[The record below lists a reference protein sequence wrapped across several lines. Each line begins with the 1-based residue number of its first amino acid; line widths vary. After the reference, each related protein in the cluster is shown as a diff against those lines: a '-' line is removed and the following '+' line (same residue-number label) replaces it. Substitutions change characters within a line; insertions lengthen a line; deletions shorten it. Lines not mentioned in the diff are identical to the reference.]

1 MKSWRLSGATSG
13 LFRARLRC
21 SRSTSSWT
29 PTSDGKPAALGFA
42 RVGGTAERR
51 TGSSAIRDEAFS
63 PATPMP
69 GAPTRSRHRTRA
81 ALRQRSAQ
89 QEDRIIRD
97 PQRLDRKLASGR
109 EPRNAKISSLADGS
123 ARSQGHRL
131 RLLTIRVGTVY
142 ARFECGSEKFR
153 GGTSNGVKLLGTW
166 FICASF
172 QGQTARAKWAHPC
185 PDATVIPM
193 EAPVQNRTSL
203 WSTLA
208 SVLNRL
214 VGRTARRPNPP
225 LLFRTRSTSGAA
237 TSSGIRR
244 QVECIDT
251 RSTRR
256 SQFPAAPRF
265 TSLRSSVPPS

>member
-185 PDATVIPM
+185 PDATVIPDGG
-193 EAPVQNRTSL
+193 ACSQSNF
-203 WSTLA
+203 A
-208 SVLNRL
+208 L
-214 VGRTARRPNPP
+214 VH
-225 LLFRTRSTSGAA
+225 
-237 TSSGIRR
+237 
-244 QVECIDT
+244 
-251 RSTRR
+251 
-256 SQFPAAPRF
+256 
-265 TSLRSSVPPS
+265 SSVRPQSFGGTDRPASEPAPLVPNSVNERRCDLFGYPSPGRMHRHAIDATESISRCA